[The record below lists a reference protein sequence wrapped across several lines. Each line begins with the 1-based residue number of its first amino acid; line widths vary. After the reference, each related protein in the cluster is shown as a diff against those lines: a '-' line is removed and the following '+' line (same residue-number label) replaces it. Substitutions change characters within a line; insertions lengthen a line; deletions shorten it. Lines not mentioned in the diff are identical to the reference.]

1 MQLDFKFIS
10 FNMDWLINLF
20 TQHSVAQ
27 TLVIYSIVIALGTWL
42 GRFKIGSISLGV
54 TFVLFAGILIGHLG
68 FTVDNP
74 TLIFLRDFGLILFIF
89 SIGLQVGPTFF
100 SSLRHNG
107 KTLNLY
113 ALGAIGLS
121 LICTVGLYYA
131 LRQYISLPMIVGV
144 MSGAITNTPG
154 LGAAQEA
161 MTQLDI
167 DEPIALSY
175 AVAYPIGIL
184 GAILSVIAIRLL
196 FKIDMNTE
204 EQLANKSSKNAAESP
219 HKLSIR
225 ITNPALDNL
234 SLQHCQDL
242 IGRRYVVSRMVHD
255 EHTSIPNADSI
266 LHVGDQVLVICSGDD
281 KEAVLAF
288 FGEEIEMNWD
298 KCDSELVSRR
308 IVITRDNI
316 NGKTIRQLHLRTTYG
331 INITRVNRSG
341 IDLIAQPELVLQMGD
356 RVMVVGEQ
364 KAIEKVEPIL
374 GNSLK
379 KLNNPPIITLFL
391 GIFVGIIVGMIPI
404 RFPDMP
410 TPVKLGLAGGP
421 LVVSILL
428 GAFGYRLKLITYT
441 TQSANLMIREIGIS
455 LFLASVGIN
464 AGGDFVETVLS
475 TNGLLW
481 MGLAFVIT
489 FVPLVTIG
497 ILARKISKMNFI
509 TIMGLLA
516 GSTTNAALLA
526 YTSNLSS
533 SDQTAVGYST
543 VYPLTMFLRI
553 VCAQMLILLLA

>member
-161 MTQLDI
+161 MTQLGI

-196 FKIDMNTE
+196 FKIDMNKE

-219 HKLSIR
+219 HKLSVR

-242 IGRRYVVSRMVHD
+242 IGRKYVVSRMVHD

-533 SDQTAVGYST
+533 NDQTAVGYST

>member
-1 MQLDFKFIS
+1 
-10 FNMDWLINLF
+10 MDWLINLF

-161 MTQLDI
+161 MTQLGI

-266 LHVGDQVLVICSGDD
+266 LHVGDCVLVICSGDD

-533 SDQTAVGYST
+533 NDQTAVGYST